1 MNNATTTKK
10 PHNRLA
16 KYAGKAVSNPLA
28 LRIAR
33 DAVIRTRDAYP
44 RNSVRT
50 FWNGGDNEDIVHK
63 IQQTCLRAF
72 ARFDGLYCENA
83 GALLEGRKE
92 ITLVQTAE
100 EVFDLSFRKGKWYY
114 AGDCFEICVRCE
126 DHFWWSNSKK
136 SVNHKRTLV
145 IDSVA
150 AWRR

>member
-1 MNNATTTKK
+1 MNNNSKTKK

-33 DAVIRTRDAYP
+33 DAVIKNHEWHP

-50 FWNGGDNEDIVHK
+50 FWNNGDNEEIVRK

-72 ARFDGLYCENA
+72 AHFDSVSCTNA

-100 EVFDLSFRKGKWYY
+100 EVFDLSFRKGKWDY

-126 DHFWWSNSKK
+126 DTFWWSNSKK